1 MVAGRH
7 GFGATCGPLSIM
19 FELYRMTPHGYRLA
33 LEGKY
38 YDDEDLAYEGN
49 VGKQWDI
56 LRRMLATGSYPTL
69 RWPQA
74 ICGGNAL
81 RPEDDYDGVRVLSP
95 DQLAESA
102 VSTRSSVS
110 TPSTPPRRLCSG
122 RQPLLVI

>member
-19 FELYRMTPHGYRLA
+19 FELYRMTPHGFRLA
-33 LEGKY
+33 LEGKD

-56 LRRMLATGSYPTL
+56 LRRILATGSYPTL

-81 RPEDDYDGVRVLSP
+81 RPEDDYGALARP
-95 DQLAESA
+95 ARRDQ
-102 VSTRSSVS
+102 
-110 TPSTPPRRLCSG
+110 P
-122 RQPLLVI
+122 